1 VDDQDN
7 KGGLSSMRTAIS
19 TLPPWAWGV
28 AGLLALLP
36 AAGFHLIIASLT
48 PRSEPSFI
56 FFYWIAALYVL
67 LRKTDR
73 LGQMLRRIGVLV
85 GLELVILAVVRFLF

>member
-1 VDDQDN
+1 
-7 KGGLSSMRTAIS
+7 MRTAIS
-19 TLPPWAWGV
+19 TLPAWAWGF

-56 FFYWIAALYVL
+56 FFYWMAGLYVL
-67 LRKTDR
+67 LRKTE
-73 LGQMLRRIGVLV
+73 LLSQMLKRFGMLA
-85 GLELVILAVVRFLF
+85 GLELMILAAIRFVF